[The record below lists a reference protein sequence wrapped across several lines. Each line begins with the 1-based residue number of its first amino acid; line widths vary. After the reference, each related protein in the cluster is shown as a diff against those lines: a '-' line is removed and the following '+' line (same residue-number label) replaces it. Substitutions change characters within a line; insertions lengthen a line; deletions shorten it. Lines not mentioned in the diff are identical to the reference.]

1 MRHHMRKVLGRV
13 GALSVVVLGA
23 TACSSPSPQ
32 LYTLAAQGGDTVQ
45 GGPTL
50 VEVVTPVISSRLD
63 RDTIVLGDR
72 GYQTNI
78 ATGASW
84 SEPLAEMLAHTLTTD
99 LVTRLPQS
107 RVYAQNDAVTA
118 SPTVVVEVTLR
129 NFEADEQGHAYISGA
144 LTVHRRDGTGGVL
157 LQPFEWRSSDNV
169 DHNTARLVAELS
181 HGVSAMAD
189 ILAVQ
194 LHNTP

>member
-1 MRHHMRKVLGRV
+1 MRHHMRKVLGHV
-13 GALSVVVLGA
+13 GALSVVLLGV
-23 TACSSPSPQ
+23 TACSSTSPQ

-72 GYQTNI
+72 DYRTNI
-78 ATGASW
+78 AMGASW

-99 LVTRLPQS
+99 LVARLPQS

-118 SPTVVVEVTLR
+118 APTAVVEVTVR
-129 NFEADEQGHAYISGA
+129 NFEADGLGRAYISGA
-144 LTVHRRDGTGGVL
+144 LSVHRRDGTGGVL
-157 LQPFEWRSSDNV
+157 LQPFEWRSSENV
-169 DHNTARLVAELS
+169 DHNTAHLVAELS
-181 HGVSAMAD
+181 RGVSAMAD
-189 ILAVQ
+189 ILAAQ